1 MRNSNNL
8 NDSVYF
14 RVTGITEFQ
23 DYFTVDILLE
33 INNNALNSINPYD
46 VYFFD
51 FELKSSDLV
60 TTLPEFNRIVTST
73 GFTSNPGEIIFNS
86 GWSWLIKRF
95 I

>member
-1 MRNSNNL
+1 MIRFIL
-8 NDSVYF
+8 EL
-14 RVTGITEFQ
+14 GITEFQ

-73 GFTSNPGEIIFNS
+73 GFTSNSEIIF
-86 GWSWLIKRF
+86 
-95 I
+95 

>member
-33 INNNALNSINPYD
+33 INNNALNSKYD

-60 TTLPEFNRIVTST
+60 TTLSI
-73 GFTSNPGEIIFNS
+73 
-86 GWSWLIKRF
+86 
-95 I
+95 